1 MNQNYAIKHWLTTLL
16 LAPFLPSVY
25 ELIFKPI
32 SGQVVGL
39 LEVYPITLVFSFF
52 FSLPTLFI
60 YFFIFKK
67 LIKQNVNPVLTK
79 LILISLTVIGIT
91 TTILLIGG
99 SLSLT
104 LIFAFSL
111 ASIIAGCIFKI
122 KKQTDSNK
130 LSTNV

>member
-1 MNQNYAIKHWLTTLL
+1 MNKNYAIKHWLTTLL

-39 LEVYPITLVFSFF
+39 LEVYPITLVFAFF
-52 FSLPTLFI
+52 FSLPTLVI
-60 YFFIFKK
+60 YFLIFKM

-79 LILISLTVIGIT
+79 IILISLTVTGIT

-111 ASIIAGCIFKI
+111 ASIVAGCIFKI
-122 KKQTDSNK
+122 RMQTNNNK
-130 LSTNV
+130 LSSNV